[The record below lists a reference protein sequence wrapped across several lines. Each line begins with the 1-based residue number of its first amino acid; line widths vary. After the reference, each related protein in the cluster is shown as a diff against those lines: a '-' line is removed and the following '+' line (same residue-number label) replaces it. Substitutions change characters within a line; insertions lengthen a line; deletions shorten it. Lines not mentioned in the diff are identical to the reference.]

1 MTENEAIRE
10 FQNIRPHSGMIPVRM
25 AEAVDTA
32 IKALEEVQ
40 QYRQIGKIS
49 TCKNA
54 VEICKAMIE
63 RGIDPDNIADYIK
76 FEDNLMQRGYDLK
89 RLLEMME
96 KYKQYCQIGTV
107 EECRKSVDIC
117 KSMIE
122 RNITPENMEEYMK
135 FEDEC
140 ISKGFTFNSL
150 LEAREKQTAK
160 KPDYEGDGYSD
171 WTGMCKRSGEK
182 TSDRLRPGQGC
193 ETVGRLWK

>member
-63 RGIDPDNIADYIK
+63 RGIDPDNIAEYIK

-96 KYKQYCQIGTV
+96 KHKQYCQIGTV
-107 EECRKSVDIC
+107 EECR
-117 KSMIE
+117 
-122 RNITPENMEEYMK
+122 
-135 FEDEC
+135 
-140 ISKGFTFNSL
+140 
-150 LEAREKQTAK
+150 EAVEKQTAISREII
-160 KPDYEGDGYSD
+160 EGKYFCPKCHNLMPYPGYC
-171 WTGMCKRSGEK
+171 GC
-182 TSDRLRPGQGC
+182 GQK
-193 ETVGRLWK
+193 VY